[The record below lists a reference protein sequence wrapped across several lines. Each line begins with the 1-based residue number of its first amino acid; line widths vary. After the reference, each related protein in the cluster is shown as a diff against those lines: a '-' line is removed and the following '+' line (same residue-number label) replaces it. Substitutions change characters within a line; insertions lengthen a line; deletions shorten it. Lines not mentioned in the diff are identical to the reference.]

1 MSFMIR
7 DPRGCSNIGGALAAN
22 MEKCRSSLMHLFSL
36 YGYHPFS
43 PAEFQLIEDVWG
55 KISPSRARR
64 LIPVMSPL
72 GEPCVLRGDLTLSAL
87 AYLAVHYTQR
97 EWPLR
102 LSYADR
108 VFSVPAPPRENL
120 EECQVGVELIGC
132 EEEGADA
139 EAVVM
144 LLRVLDMLDVKNS
157 VVVLGDVSFLSCLFS
172 ALPAELS
179 AQLADALIER
189 SYTRYSS
196 LLDGA
201 SVAEESRTLLKRLPM
216 LKGGASVID
225 EAMSML
231 ETPEVLQPLRR
242 LCADLSSLGY
252 EGRICIDLSF
262 VRDLGYYSG
271 VIYNAYSGDGT
282 LLGGGGRYDGLL
294 SDEGIGGS
302 AVGFGLNLKELAS
315 QCAAPRQVP
324 TVTLWCGGVRA
335 SEALRYADALSRKN
349 VQFEL
354 SWCGDREASRESARR
369 RGSVWWA
376 DLASRNAFMFSC
388 GRTATFKEFE
398 EEALSC

>member
-1 MSFMIR
+1 MIR

-43 PAEFQLIEDVWG
+43 PAEFQLIEDVWD

-72 GEPCVLRGDLTLSAL
+72 GEPCVLRGDLTLSAM
-87 AYLAVHYTQR
+87 AYLAVHHTQS

-108 VFSVPAPPRENL
+108 VFSVPAPPKGNL
-120 EECQVGVELIGC
+120 EESQVGVELIGC
-132 EEEGADA
+132 KEEGADSEA
-139 EAVVM
+139 AVLLLRALDLLGIENAVV
-144 LLRVLDMLDVKNS
+144 VF
-157 VVVLGDVSFLSCLFS
+157 GDVSFLSCLF
-172 ALPAELS
+172 ADLPAELS
-179 AQLADALIER
+179 AMLADALIER
-189 SYTRYSS
+189 CYTEYSA

-201 SVAEESRTLLKRLPM
+201 SLPEDRRALLKRLPM
-216 LKGGASVID
+216 LKGGAAVID

-231 ETPEVLQPLRR
+231 ETPDVLMPLRR
-242 LCADLSSLGY
+242 LCAELSSLGY
-252 EGRICIDLSF
+252 GGRIIIDLSF

-294 SDEGIGGS
+294 SDGGIGGK

-324 TVTLWCGGVRA
+324 LVTLWCGGCRA
-335 SEALRYADALSRKN
+335 SEALRYADALSGKN

-354 SWCGDREASRESARR
+354 SWCGDKEESRESARR
-369 RGSVWWA
+369 RGSLWWA
-376 DLASRNAFMFSC
+376 DLASKSAFMFAC
-388 GRTATFKEFE
+388 GRAVTLKEFE